1 MKYLLFG
8 AFVIVPIAEIATFIQ
23 VGDIIGLW
31 PTLAIILLTAF
42 LGTGLLRY
50 QGLATLNQAQTAL
63 NDGELPL
70 TSVIHG
76 VFLLIAGLLLLTPG
90 FITDGI
96 GFLLFV
102 PPLRL
107 LIAKWAIEKFK
118 NSRNIH
124 VQTTRPGQ
132 TTGTSRNNPTSRS
145 ASPVIE
151 GEFTVA
157 EDDDENANDQPD
169 RLKSSKNYP
178 DPDSPWRL

>member
-23 VGDIIGLW
+23 VGDVIGLW
-31 PTLAIILLTAF
+31 PTLGIILLTAF

-76 VFLLIAGLLLLTPG
+76 VFLLVAGLLLLTPG

-96 GFLLFV
+96 GFLLFI

-107 LIAKWAIEKFK
+107 LIAKWVIEKFK
-118 NSRNIH
+118 NSKNIH
-124 VQTTRPGQ
+124 VQTPGS
-132 TTGTSRNNPTSRS
+132 GRNNPASGS
-145 ASPVIE
+145 SSPVIE

-157 EDDDENANDQPD
+157 EDDDENTDDGPD
-169 RLKSSKNYP
+169 RLKSSKNNP
-178 DPDSPWRL
+178 ESDSPWRQ